1 MNNLNNNF
9 NNYSFQNQPFQQY
22 FIQPQG
28 VVYFI
33 NNSNELNNIN
43 MNSNVIV
50 GICLPE
56 ETCYVKTIQN
66 GSQNVSVY
74 KFVNQNNQN
83 NNESNISMILADFDK
98 RLKTLENTNKKGG
111 PLSELI

>member
-50 GICLPE
+50 GICLSE
-56 ETCYVKTIQN
+56 ETCYVKTTQN
-66 GSQNVSVY
+66 GNQNVSVY

-83 NNESNISMILADFDK
+83 NNCQV
-98 RLKTLENTNKKGG
+98 
-111 PLSELI
+111 LIR